1 MSWPLSLTCTFFE
14 PRRGRGQKW
23 LQPPTGPSPGTSPS
37 DPTVSP
43 IGFHPAVVEEAWI
56 WAEAAATTPRRRDT
70 PVQAGPYPASR
81 RRLRWDLSRLRDA
94 PSSRFRSTR
103 IPHPHSL
110 PTPPSPSLP
119 WGAQYLLVVFL
130 LQLLLRLL
138 GIAFRKQFVCG
149 QRRPRAGGGGSHGCE
164 GAPEAKKKRRVQ
176 RRRWIE
182 PLFREPELGGL
193 GKSAALWRIDFSSV
207 SSVQSL
213 SRVRL
218 CDPMNR
224 STPALPVHH
233 QLLEFT
239 QTHVHRVSDASLA
252 FKRQTGT

>member
-14 PRRGRGQKW
+14 PRRGRDQKW

-130 LQLLLRLL
+130 LLIFPGLAGQLLFPTVRF
-138 GIAFRKQFVCG
+138 G
-149 QRRPRAGGGGSHGCE
+149 RAGEESWAQRPGRVCPDAGPGSPCTSRSWAQPR
-164 GAPEAKKKRRVQ
+164 GACLQ
-176 RRRWIE
+176 IQ
-182 PLFREPELGGL
+182 GL
-193 GKSAALWRIDFSSV
+193 GLQSEAAPGSMMAGGPGLI
-207 SSVQSL
+207 
-213 SRVRL
+213 
-218 CDPMNR
+218 
-224 STPALPVHH
+224 
-233 QLLEFT
+233 
-239 QTHVHRVSDASLA
+239 
-252 FKRQTGT
+252 